1 MNSFKKD
8 YNRCFTSYCFGYFCT
23 KYLQLSINNLF
34 SMEPLPQMSNENKN
48 NNSSPQDD
56 KYSVFFNTST
66 DLFSIISSDGFFI
79 ELNAAWESTLGYS
92 IVDLIGKP
100 FEKFLHPDD
109 IDQTLIEFNNVV
121 QGQEVI
127 NFINRYRASDG
138 SYKWLEWKGKVNK
151 NNNRIYTVARDVTVQ
166 KQLEIELLSS
176 KEIYHEIFYFNPNPM
191 WIFDLETLAFL
202 EVNQATIEQYG
213 YTKEEFLSMTLK
225 DITSAEDIPS
235 LMISAVKAVTDYNA
249 DHELWRHITKS
260 GENLFAELSAKS
272 LIYEGKKARSVIINN
287 ITKRVEA
294 EKALLESETKYRILT
309 ESSNDLIMRF
319 DREYRHLYANPATI
333 LYFGMQPEIFIG
345 KTHEELGFPEADYRY
360 WDAKIEEVFVKG
372 KAIKEVVAINDGQT
386 HADWSLI
393 PEFDKEGNVITV
405 LSYSRDITE
414 VIKIQQELEESEKN
428 LKLIDAEKDKF
439 FSIIAHDLRSP
450 FNGFLGLTDLL
461 MNDLSS
467 MTSQEIELFA
477 SKMNKSAYSFFS
489 LLENLLEW
497 SQMQNGLIKFN
508 PTAINLNDE
517 ISFILNTME
526 ESFKGKSIMVSK
538 NILFETTIL
547 GDKHMLNAVFRN
559 LISNAFKFTPFGGSI
574 EILSRVSTENN
585 LEISIKDS
593 GIGMSEK
600 IIQSLFSLSEKINRK
615 GTDNEESSG
624 LGLLLVKEYLD
635 KHNGKIS
642 VFSQEGVGSTFIVTL
657 PLR

>member
-319 DREYRHLYANPATI
+319 DREYRHLYANPATM

-372 KAIKEVVAINDGQT
+372 KAAKEVVAINDGQT
-386 HADWSLI
+386 HTDWSLI